1 MAHDVTITLP
11 ERKLGKADVTFSV
24 KRDGYMLG
32 TLLVSKGA
40 IVWVPSGHEF
50 GHKMSWS
57 TFDLVMQENGRRM
70 RPG

>member
-32 TLLVSKGA
+32 TLLVSKGLSCGFPA
-40 IVWVPSGHEF
+40 DTNLGTRCRGQHLTW
-50 GHKMSWS
+50 
-57 TFDLVMQENGRRM
+57 
-70 RPG
+70 